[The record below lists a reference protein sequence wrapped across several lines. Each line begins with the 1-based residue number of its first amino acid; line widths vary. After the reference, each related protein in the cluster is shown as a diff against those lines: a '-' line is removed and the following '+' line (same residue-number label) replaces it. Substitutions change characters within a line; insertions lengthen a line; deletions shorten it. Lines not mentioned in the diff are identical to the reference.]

1 MDSNA
6 PRPTRGSHG
15 LDPAWPLRTLERFKL
30 GFDT

>member
-1 MDSNA
+1 MDTKAS
-6 PRPTRGSHG
+6 RPTSGSHD